1 MITNDDELTTLMLF
15 DEAIFFFLS
24 TGGKRKVLVNQ
35 GASRAFFGL
44 SWFFFVGRSA
54 DGGFETNDCE
64 YPWGDDAWGVRGQ
77 VDSVFGSVV

>member
-1 MITNDDELTTLMLF
+1 MRRFSSSCPQVEKEKYWSIKGRREH
-15 DEAIFFFLS
+15 
-24 TGGKRKVLVNQ
+24 
-35 GASRAFFGL
+35 FFGL